1 LRLPEL
7 RLVLGQHRVDA
18 LEEGAVLRVRGHGG
32 GPNDPLRHVGKSFSS
47 SPVHSSPASAR
58 VSIAHAHAS
67 DAAFRDP
74 TVRTRGPDAPWD
86 DPAMPIVCVH
96 GVPDTP
102 ALWNPLRARLGDRE
116 VITPALPGF
125 GVDAPAGFGGTR
137 DAYAEWLVATIEAIG
152 APVDLEGLAH
162 DPAQQAASQYMNWLR
177 APGSEQALAA
187 DGFRVA
193 ERLMLG
199 MGENPGWFDADARAR
214 YHACWSRGLRG
225 GVNYYRASRVH
236 PPTDTDAGAAGLA
249 LDPAAFRVPVPVR
262 VLWGEQDRAML
273 PTLLDPLD
281 RFVDDLVVTRVADA
295 SHWIVHEQPERVN
308 RWIAESLYN

>member
-1 LRLPEL
+1 MATVSDGHFAALPNGVRLHYACAGEPGQPLLLFLHGFPEFWYAWHAQLAHFGDTHFAVAPDLRGYNLSDQPHAVESYRAKL
-7 RLVLGQHRVDA
+7 LLQDIEQFIDA
-18 LEEGAVLRVRGHGG
+18 LGYERCVIVAHDWGGALAWQFAILRPQRVERLLIINATH
-32 GPNDPLRHVGKSFSS
+32 
-47 SPVHSSPASAR
+47 PVPFA
-58 VSIAHAHAS
+58 
-67 DAAFRDP
+67 
-74 TVRTRGPDAPWD
+74 
-86 DPAMPIVCVH
+86 
-96 GVPDTP
+96 
-102 ALWNPLRARLGDRE
+102 
-116 VITPALPGF
+116 
-125 GVDAPAGFGGTR
+125 
-137 DAYAEWLVATIEAIG
+137 
-152 APVDLEGLAH
+152 EGLAR

-193 ERLMLG
+193 EKLMLG
-199 MGENPGWFDADARAR
+199 MGDSPGWFDADVRAR

-236 PPTDTDAGAAGLA
+236 PPTDTEAGAAGLA
-249 LDPAAFRVPVPVR
+249 LDAAAFRVPVPVR

-308 RWIAESLYN
+308 RWIAESLDN